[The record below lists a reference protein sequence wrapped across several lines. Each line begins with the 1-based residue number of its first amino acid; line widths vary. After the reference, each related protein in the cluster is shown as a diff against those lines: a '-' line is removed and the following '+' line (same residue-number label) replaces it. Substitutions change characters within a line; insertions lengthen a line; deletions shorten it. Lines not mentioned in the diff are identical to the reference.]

1 MSRPIDDDEYP
12 DIDRMH
18 RALYR
23 AGLVEEDDEVSDEEI
38 VAMYRALPGRHP

>member
-12 DIDRMH
+12 DLDRMH

-23 AGLVEEDDEVSDEEI
+23 AGMVEEDDEVSDEEI
-38 VAMYRALPGRHP
+38 VAMYRALWLGHP